1 MILYPVWTMAKE
13 KYSWTRSSHERALN
27 GLDDNVAVLHP
38 TWCQWRQRQAH
49 VWLLLHRDCNL
60 DVAKPIQGTK
70 IESYLGRLPTSRKIY
85 WKSQYPEMFAP
96 MVPKFSFWI
105 FFVYHVRLGVVP
117 LQINPWRSR
126 GGWATCFDTI
136 HHLIDTNTSKWF
148 HLCRWLGHDNVL
160 SKFPAAEIAHC
171 PVLAFDTAMQTRS
184 KCSSIVKLT
193 RGAIQNFRSG
203 QKQSFPKTMSKV
215 VFDSQGVTLAW
226 KKRPTITQYLNW
238 RNIAFTQRAL
248 SHEDCIDLEPFQTA
262 VVPHCAGSAF
272 CLHNRFG
279 NEHNTSHLSA
289 QLGVSYCRGGQWG
302 LISICFQLRD
312 TENGQWC
319 HASNRQNLWHFLA
332 REIWFVN
339 AGQLASRVACQ
350 EVPHLW
356 LDCILIMFDHFWSV
370 GFVGLFLSWKFPSS
384 HTIQTARYIRN
395 PHSAKTMSNNFAR
408 LWG

>member
-1 MILYPVWTMAKE
+1 
-13 KYSWTRSSHERALN
+13 
-27 GLDDNVAVLHP
+27 
-38 TWCQWRQRQAH
+38 
-49 VWLLLHRDCNL
+49 
-60 DVAKPIQGTK
+60 
-70 IESYLGRLPTSRKIY
+70 
-85 WKSQYPEMFAP
+85 
-96 MVPKFSFWI
+96 
-105 FFVYHVRLGVVP
+105 
-117 LQINPWRSR
+117 
-126 GGWATCFDTI
+126 
-136 HHLIDTNTSKWF
+136 
-148 HLCRWLGHDNVL
+148 
-160 SKFPAAEIAHC
+160 
-171 PVLAFDTAMQTRS
+171 MQTRS

-356 LDCILIMFDHFWSV
+356 LDCVHSV
-370 GFVGLFLSWKFPSS
+370 VKWEKTEQEKQIEPPETPNSYCCEDREKMATAGSTIPRALAQRGGLGQHKSWTPKRATEISCTQFGRWQKRS
-384 HTIQTARYIRN
+384 TAEPAPLMN
-395 PHSAKTMSNNFAR
+395 VLWMVWMTM
-408 LWG
+408 